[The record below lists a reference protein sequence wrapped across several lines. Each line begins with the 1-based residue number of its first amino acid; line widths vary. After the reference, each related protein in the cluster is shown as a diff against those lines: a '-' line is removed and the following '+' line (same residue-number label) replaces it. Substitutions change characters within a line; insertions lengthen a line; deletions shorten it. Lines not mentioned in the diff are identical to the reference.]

1 MSARQERDENQNTPA
16 TSCEPN
22 AVLRPETESEIM
34 KRVTVEEGD
43 EGESVA
49 KGMVIADSEIE
60 TLEDLK
66 VGNFNYQHLTYHAH
80 IMLPENLNHVC
91 MHVYL

>member
-1 MSARQERDENQNTPA
+1 
-16 TSCEPN
+16 
-22 AVLRPETESEIM
+22 M

-66 VGNFNYQHLTYHAH
+66 VGNFNHIVTPKITRFLYGEHPRRLNQKSPRRTLGNTYS
-80 IMLPENLNHVC
+80 
-91 MHVYL
+91 